1 MQGKEGIDND
11 MQTETTER
19 PTMKMLP
26 GDEVRQ
32 IMWRFAERYDIQMA
46 VAGARSVAR
55 GIVAQ
60 LVAGGQR
67 KTHDWT
73 AEKQGAFDAFDASGI
88 TASTLKQEYGGL
100 FDGPKNLASSLL
112 SYELS
117 WVDNGAATSALV
129 NGLAMGPIAEL
140 GTDEQK
146 AYYMTRCAPGNE
158 TGKTWRGSFA
168 LTEPLPY
175 VGVDTGVLCGRVSV
189 AEWKEGEEPKLRVEK
204 RGRFI
209 TNIAIADYVTVAVNS
224 GDDRIK
230 GSCMV
235 IVEATDPGKFDR
247 GAQTLKCVHQL
258 SNTGDP
264 VIDVVVPASRIV
276 GGYTIKDGQI
286 VPNLAHSEIIAQV
299 FSKTRVGVGVMG
311 AGSLMSAIEPVIR
324 YQRTRFRGAAGVDE
338 TSPRYQQGLQM
349 KEDVTER
356 LADVWATAEAASS
369 LGFDISRRFDA
380 LELIQDEAKAK
391 LGKGREMLKNMKAPM
406 AAAAALLAEGKD
418 PMEDPDVT
426 VRYVYLQALCNILCP
441 SCKLWNTGHGANV
454 MREAVTLMGGYGIT
468 EDCPGFLFYKWTD
481 MQLDATYEGPEAVQR
496 RQISETMANPVFLA
510 QLEAW
515 EKELAACPKAAEN
528 GANALAA
535 ALRLWA
541 WTRAFAAGAKDP
553 AGKKLGSSQRH
564 GVVFPLAD
572 ALAGL
577 MAATSLWQ
585 DIRFLALNGA
595 EHPVVGPELPSYLNT
610 FNDLLGTVVVD
621 VAGEAAKICAGVV
634 YGFDAATAEDKA
646 AFASLRAALDES
658 LVGTR
663 LAKDRAAKC
672 LTTVMIP
679 EALDYPM

>member
-1 MQGKEGIDND
+1 ME
-11 MQTETTER
+11 ETR

-55 GIVAQ
+55 G
-60 LVAGGQR
+60 LVAKLVADGQR
-67 KTHDWT
+67 ATHAWT
-73 AEKQGAFDAFDASGI
+73 PEKQSMFDAFDASGV
-88 TASTLKQEYGGL
+88 TAGALNADCGGL
-100 FDGPKNLASSLL
+100 FEGPKNLAMSLL
-112 SYELS
+112 SYEMS
-117 WVDNGAATSALV
+117 WVDNGAATSSFV
-129 NGLAMGPIAEL
+129 NDLAMGPIAEL
-140 GTDEQK
+140 GTPEQK
-146 AYYMTRCAPGNE
+146 KRYMTLCAPGNE
-158 TGKTWRGSFA
+158 SGKTWRGSFA

-175 VGVDTGVLCGRVSV
+175 VGVDTGVLCGRVSI
-189 AEWKEGEEPKLRVEK
+189 AKWKEGEEPMIRVEK

-209 TNIAIADYVTVAVNS
+209 TNIAICDYITVAANS

-230 GSCMV
+230 GSCMI
-235 IVEATDPGKFDR
+235 IVEATDPGTFDR

-264 VIDVVVPASRIV
+264 VIDVTVPASRIV
-276 GGYTIKDGQI
+276 GGYDIIDGQV
-286 VPNLAHSEIIAQV
+286 VPKLGHSEIIAQV

-324 YQRTRFRGAAGVDE
+324 YQRTRFRGAAGVEE

-349 KEDVTER
+349 KEDVTTR

-369 LGFDISRRFDA
+369 LGFDISRLFDA
-380 LELIQDEAKAK
+380 LELIQDDAKAR
-391 LGKGREMLKNMKAPM
+391 LGRGREMLKNMKAPM
-406 AAAAALLAEGKD
+406 ARAAELLAEGKNPND
-418 PMEDPDVT
+418 DEDVT
-426 VRYVYLQALCNILCP
+426 VRYVYLLALCNILCP
-441 SCKLWNTGHGANV
+441 SCKLWNTGHGADV
-454 MREAVTLMGGYGIT
+454 MRQAVSLMGGYGIT

-496 RQISETMANPVFLA
+496 RQISETMSNPVFLA

-515 EKELAACPKAAEN
+515 AKELTACPAAAEN

-553 AGKKLGSSQRH
+553 NGKKLGVSQRH

-577 MAATSLWQ
+577 MAAKSFHA
-585 DIRFLALNGA
+585 DIKFLAHNGA
-595 EHPVVGPELPSYLNT
+595 EHPVVGPELAGYLNT
-610 FNDLLGTVVVD
+610 FNDLLGTVVAD
-621 VAGEAAKICAGVV
+621 VAGEAGKICAGVV
-634 YGFDAATAEDKA
+634 YGFGAATDEDKA
-646 AFASLRAALDES
+646 SFAALRTALDEA
-658 LVGTR
+658 LAGTR
-663 LAKDRAAKC
+663 LARDRAAKT

>member
-1 MQGKEGIDND
+1 MEES
-11 MQTETTER
+11 TVR

-32 IMWRFAERYDIQMA
+32 LMWRFAERYDIQMA

-55 GIVAQ
+55 GTVAK
-60 LVAGGQR
+60 LVADGQR
-67 KTHDWT
+67 ASHDWT
-73 AEKQGAFDAFDASGI
+73 PEKQGAFDAFDASGI
-88 TASTLKQEYGGL
+88 TASTLKQEFGGL

-140 GTDEQK
+140 GTPEQK
-146 AYYMTRCAPGNE
+146 ERYMTLCAPGNPS
-158 TGKTWRGSFA
+158 GKTWRGSFA

-175 VGVDTGVLCGRVSV
+175 VGVDTGVLCGRVSI
-189 AEWKEGEEPKLRVEK
+189 AEWKDGEEPMIRVEK

-209 TNIAIADYVTVAVNS
+209 TNIAICDYVTIAANS

-230 GSCMV
+230 GSCMI

-276 GGYTIKDGQI
+276 GGYDIVDGKV
-286 VPNLAHSEIIAQV
+286 VPKLAHSEIIAQV

-356 LADVWATAEAASS
+356 LADVWATAEAAAS
-369 LGFDISRRFDA
+369 LGFDISRRYDE

-391 LGKGREMLKNMKAPM
+391 LGKGREMLRNMKAPM
-406 AAAAALLAEGKD
+406 EKAVAILAAGGDPLADE
-418 PMEDPDVT
+418 DVT
-426 VRYVYLQALCNILCP
+426 VRYVYLLAVCNILCP

-454 MREAVTLMGGYGIT
+454 MREAVSLMGGYGIT

-496 RQISETMANPVFLA
+496 RQISETMANTVFLA

-515 EKELAACPKAAEN
+515 AKELDACPKADEN
-528 GANALAA
+528 GSHALAA

-553 AGKKLGSSQRH
+553 NGKKLGASQRH
-564 GVVFPLAD
+564 GVVFPLSD

-577 MAATSLWQ
+577 MAAMSFWQ
-585 DIRFLALNGA
+585 DIKFLALNGA
-595 EHPVVGPELPSYLNT
+595 EHPVVGPELQGYLNT
-610 FNDLLGTVVVD
+610 FNDLLGTVIAD
-621 VAGEAAKICAGVV
+621 VAGEAAKICSGVV
-634 YGFDAATAEDKA
+634 YGFGAASADDKA
-646 AFASLRAALDES
+646 AFAALRNALDEA
-658 LVGTR
+658 LAGTR
-663 LAKDRAAKC
+663 LAKDRAAKA
-672 LTTVMIP
+672 LTTIMIP
-679 EALDYPM
+679 EALDYPL

>member
-1 MQGKEGIDND
+1 MEES
-11 MQTETTER
+11 TVR

-55 GIVAQ
+55 GTVAK
-60 LVAGGQR
+60 LVADGQR
-67 KTHDWT
+67 ASHDWT
-73 AEKQGAFDAFDASGI
+73 PEKQGAFEAFDACGI
-88 TASTLKQEYGGL
+88 TASTLKQEFGGL

-140 GTDEQK
+140 GTPEQK
-146 AYYMTRCAPGNE
+146 ERYMTLCAPGNAS
-158 TGKTWRGSFA
+158 GKTWRGSFA

-175 VGVDTGVLCGRVSV
+175 VGVDTGVLCGRVSI
-189 AEWKEGEEPKLRVEK
+189 AEWKEGEEPMIRVEK

-209 TNIAIADYVTVAVNS
+209 TNIAIADYVTVAANS
-224 GDDRIK
+224 GDERIK
-230 GSCMV
+230 GSCMI

-264 VIDVVVPASRIV
+264 VIDVTVPASRIV
-276 GGYTIKDGQI
+276 GGYDIVDGKV
-286 VPNLAHSEIIAQV
+286 VPRLAHSEIIAQV

-338 TSPRYQQGLQM
+338 SSPRYQQGLQM

-369 LGFDISRRFDA
+369 LGFDISRRYDA
-380 LELIQDEAKAK
+380 LELIQDEAKAL

-406 AAAAALLAEGKD
+406 ERAAALLAEGRD
-418 PMEDPDVT
+418 PMEDGDVT
-426 VRYVYLQALCNILCP
+426 VRYVYLQAVCNILCP
-441 SCKLWNTGHGANV
+441 SCKLWNTGHGADV
-454 MREAVTLMGGYGIT
+454 MRQAVSLMGGYGIT

-510 QLEAW
+510 QVEAW
-515 EKELAACPKAAEN
+515 AKECEACPCAATN

-535 ALRLWA
+535 ALRLWS
-541 WTRAFAAGAKDP
+541 WTQNFAKTANDSAGR
-553 AGKKLGSSQRH
+553 KLGSSQRH
-564 GVVFPLAD
+564 GVVFPLSD

-577 MAATSLWQ
+577 MAAKSFHA
-585 DIRFLALNGA
+585 DIKFLALNGKD
-595 EHPVVGPELPSYLNT
+595 HPVVGAELEGYLNT
-610 FNDLLGTVVVD
+610 FNDLLGTVVAD
-621 VAGEAAKICAGVV
+621 VAGEAAKICSGIV
-634 YGFDAATAEDKA
+634 YGFEAAAEGDKA
-646 AFASLRAALDES
+646 AFAALRGALDEA
-658 LVGTR
+658 LAGTR

-672 LTTVMIP
+672 LTTIMIP

>member
-1 MQGKEGIDND
+1 MEES
-11 MQTETTER
+11 TVR

-32 IMWRFAERYDIQMA
+32 LMWRFAERYDIQMA

-55 GIVAQ
+55 GTVAK
-60 LVAGGQR
+60 LVADGQR
-67 KTHDWT
+67 ASHDWT
-73 AEKQGAFDAFDASGI
+73 PEKQGAFDAFDASGI
-88 TASTLKQEYGGL
+88 TASTLKQEFGGL

-140 GTDEQK
+140 GTPEQK
-146 AYYMTRCAPGNE
+146 ERYMTLCAPGNPS
-158 TGKTWRGSFA
+158 GKTWRGSFA

-175 VGVDTGVLCGRVSV
+175 VGVDTGVLCGRVSI
-189 AEWKEGEEPKLRVEK
+189 AEWKDGEEPMIRVEK

-209 TNIAIADYVTVAVNS
+209 TNIAICDYVTIAANS

-230 GSCMV
+230 GSCMI

-276 GGYTIKDGQI
+276 GGYGIVDGKV
-286 VPNLAHSEIIAQV
+286 VPKLAHSEIIAQV

-369 LGFDISRRFDA
+369 LGFDISRRYDE

-391 LGKGREMLKNMKAPM
+391 LGKGREMLRNMKAPM
-406 AAAAALLAEGKD
+406 EKAAAILASGGD
-418 PMEDPDVT
+418 PLADEDVT
-426 VRYVYLQALCNILCP
+426 VRYVYLLAVCNILCP

-454 MREAVTLMGGYGIT
+454 MREAVSLMGGYGIT

-496 RQISETMANPVFLA
+496 RQISETMANSVFLA

-515 EKELAACPKAAEN
+515 AKELDACPKADEN
-528 GANALAA
+528 GAHALAA

-553 AGKKLGSSQRH
+553 SGKKLGASQRH
-564 GVVFPLAD
+564 GVVFPLSD

-577 MAATSLWQ
+577 MAATSFWQ
-585 DIRFLALNGA
+585 DIKFLALNGGV
-595 EHPVVGPELPSYLNT
+595 HPVVGPELQGYLNT
-610 FNDLLGTVVVD
+610 FNDLLGTVVSD
-621 VAGEAAKICAGVV
+621 VAGEAAKICSGMV
-634 YGFDAATAEDKA
+634 YGFGAAATEDKA
-646 AFASLRAALDES
+646 AFAALRNALDEA
-658 LVGTR
+658 LAGTR
-663 LAKDRAAKC
+663 LAKDRAAKA
-672 LTTVMIP
+672 LTTIMIP

>member
-1 MQGKEGIDND
+1 MDI
-11 MQTETTER
+11 ER

-32 IMWRFAERYDIQMA
+32 IMWRIAERYDIQMA
-46 VAGARSVAR
+46 IAGARSVAR
-55 GIVAQ
+55 GLIAK
-60 LVAGGQR
+60 LVADGQR
-67 KTHDWT
+67 KTHEWT
-73 AEKQGAFDAFDASGI
+73 PEKQSMFDAFDASGV
-88 TASTLKQEYGGL
+88 TAATLNADCGGL
-100 FDGPKNLASSLL
+100 FEGPRNLAESMLT
-112 SYELS
+112 YEAA
-117 WVDNGAATSALV
+117 WVDNGAATSSFV
-129 NGLAMGPIAEL
+129 NALAMGPIAEL
-140 GTDEQK
+140 GTPEQK
-146 AYYMTRCAPGNE
+146 KRYMTLCAPGNE
-158 TGKTWRGSFA
+158 SGKTWRGSFA

-175 VGVDTGVLCGRVSV
+175 VGVDTGVLCGRVSI
-189 AEWKEGEEPKLRVEK
+189 AEWKDGEEPMIRVEK

-209 TNIAIADYVTVAVNS
+209 TNIAIADYVTIAVNS

-235 IVEATDPGKFDR
+235 VVEATDPGKFDR

-264 VIDVVVPASRIV
+264 VIDVVVPASRII
-276 GGYTIKDGQI
+276 GGYDIVDGKV
-286 VPNLAHSEIIAQV
+286 VPKLGHSEIIAQV

-324 YQRTRFRGAAGVDE
+324 YQRTRFRGAAGVE
-338 TSPRYQQGLQM
+338 ESSPRYQQGLQM

-406 AAAAALLAEGKD
+406 EKAVQLLGEGKNPLD
-418 PMEDPDVT
+418 DEDVT
-426 VRYVYLQALCNILCP
+426 VRYVYLQAICNILCP
-441 SCKLWNTGHGANV
+441 SCKLWNTGHGADV
-454 MREAVTLMGGYGIT
+454 MRQAVTLMGGYGIT

-496 RQISETMANPVFLA
+496 RQISETMSNPVFLA

-515 EKELAACPKAAEN
+515 AKELEACPCAAEN

-535 ALRLWA
+535 GLRLWS
-541 WTRAFAAGAKDP
+541 WTQAFAKTAKDP
-553 AGKKLGSSQRH
+553 NGKKLGASQRH

-577 MAATSLWQ
+577 MAAKSFHA
-585 DIRFLALNGA
+585 DIKFLAQNGA
-595 EHPVVGPELPSYLNT
+595 DHPVVGPELEGYLNT
-610 FNDLLGTVVVD
+610 FNDLLGTVVAD
-621 VAGEAAKICAGVV
+621 VVGEAVKICTGVV
-634 YGFDAATAEDKA
+634 YGFSAATAEDKA
-646 AFASLRAALDES
+646 AYCALRGALDES
-658 LVGTR
+658 LAGTR

>member
-1 MQGKEGIDND
+1 
-11 MQTETTER
+11 
-19 PTMKMLP
+19 MKMLP

-32 IMWRFAERYDIQMA
+32 LMWRFAERYDIQMA

-55 GIVAQ
+55 GTVAK
-60 LVAGGQR
+60 LVADGQR
-67 KTHDWT
+67 ASHDWT
-73 AEKQGAFDAFDASGI
+73 PEKQGAFDAFDASGI
-88 TASTLKQEYGGL
+88 TASTLKQEFGGL

-140 GTDEQK
+140 GTPEQK
-146 AYYMTRCAPGNE
+146 ERYMTLCAPGNPS
-158 TGKTWRGSFA
+158 GKTWRGSFA

-175 VGVDTGVLCGRVSV
+175 VGVDTGVLCGRVSI
-189 AEWKEGEEPKLRVEK
+189 AEWKDGEEPMIRVEK

-209 TNIAIADYVTVAVNS
+209 TNIAICDYVTIAANS

-230 GSCMV
+230 GSCMI

-276 GGYTIKDGQI
+276 GGYDIVDGKV
-286 VPNLAHSEIIAQV
+286 VPKLAHSEIIAQV

-356 LADVWATAEAASS
+356 LADVWATAEAAAS
-369 LGFDISRRFDA
+369 LGFDISRRYDE

-391 LGKGREMLKNMKAPM
+391 LGKGREMLRNMKAPM
-406 AAAAALLAEGKD
+406 EKAVAILAAGGDPLADE
-418 PMEDPDVT
+418 DVT
-426 VRYVYLQALCNILCP
+426 VRYVYLLAVCNILCP

-454 MREAVTLMGGYGIT
+454 MREAVSLMGGYGIT

-496 RQISETMANPVFLA
+496 RQISETMANTVFLA
-510 QLEAW
+510 QLESWA
-515 EKELAACPKAAEN
+515 KELDACPKADEN
-528 GANALAA
+528 GSHALAA

-553 AGKKLGSSQRH
+553 NGKKLGASQRH
-564 GVVFPLAD
+564 GVVFPLSD

-577 MAATSLWQ
+577 MAAMSFWQ
-585 DIRFLALNGA
+585 DIKFLALNGA
-595 EHPVVGPELPSYLNT
+595 EHPVVGPELQGYLNT
-610 FNDLLGTVVVD
+610 FNDLLGTVIAD
-621 VAGEAAKICAGVV
+621 VAGEAAKICSGVV
-634 YGFDAATAEDKA
+634 YGFGAASADDKA
-646 AFASLRAALDES
+646 AFAALRNALDEA
-658 LVGTR
+658 LAGTR
-663 LAKDRAAKC
+663 LAKDRAAKA
-672 LTTVMIP
+672 LTTIMIP
-679 EALDYPM
+679 EALDYPL

>member
-1 MQGKEGIDND
+1 MDI
-11 MQTETTER
+11 ER

-32 IMWRFAERYDIQMA
+32 IMWRIAERYDIQMA
-46 VAGARSVAR
+46 IAGARSVAR
-55 GIVAQ
+55 GLIAK
-60 LVAGGQR
+60 LVADGQR
-67 KTHDWT
+67 KTHEWT
-73 AEKQGAFDAFDASGI
+73 PEKQSMFDAFDASGV
-88 TASTLKQEYGGL
+88 TAATLNADCGGL
-100 FDGPKNLASSLL
+100 FEGPRNLAESMLT
-112 SYELS
+112 YETA
-117 WVDNGAATSALV
+117 WVDNGAATSSFV
-129 NGLAMGPIAEL
+129 NALAMGPIAEL
-140 GTDEQK
+140 GTPEQK
-146 AYYMTRCAPGNE
+146 KRYMTLCAPGNE
-158 TGKTWRGSFA
+158 SGKTWRGSFA

-175 VGVDTGVLCGRVSV
+175 VGVDTGVLCGRVSI
-189 AEWKEGEEPKLRVEK
+189 AEWKDGEEPMIRVEK

-209 TNIAIADYVTVAVNS
+209 TNIAIADYVTIAVNS

-235 IVEATDPGKFDR
+235 VVEATDPGKFDR

-264 VIDVVVPASRIV
+264 VIDVVVPASRII
-276 GGYTIKDGQI
+276 GGYDIVDGKV
-286 VPNLAHSEIIAQV
+286 VPKLGHSEIIAQV

-324 YQRTRFRGAAGVDE
+324 YQRTRFRGAAGVE
-338 TSPRYQQGLQM
+338 ESSPRYQQGLQM

-369 LGFDISRRFDA
+369 LGFDISRCFDA

-406 AAAAALLAEGKD
+406 EKAVQLLGEGKNPLD
-418 PMEDPDVT
+418 DEDVT
-426 VRYVYLQALCNILCP
+426 VRYVYLQAICNILCP
-441 SCKLWNTGHGANV
+441 SCKLWNTGHGADV
-454 MREAVTLMGGYGIT
+454 MRQAVTLMGGYGIT

-496 RQISETMANPVFLA
+496 RQISETMSNPVFLA
-510 QLEAW
+510 QVEAWAKELEA
-515 EKELAACPKAAEN
+515 CPCAAEN

-535 ALRLWA
+535 GLRLWS
-541 WTRAFAAGAKDP
+541 WTQAFAKTAKDLN
-553 AGKKLGSSQRH
+553 GKKLGASQRH

-577 MAATSLWQ
+577 MAAKSFHA
-585 DIRFLALNGA
+585 DIKFLAQNGA
-595 EHPVVGPELPSYLNT
+595 DHPVVGPELEGYLNT
-610 FNDLLGTVVVD
+610 FNDLLGTVVAD
-621 VAGEAAKICAGVV
+621 VVGEAVKICTGVV
-634 YGFDAATAEDKA
+634 YGFSAATAEDKA
-646 AFASLRAALDES
+646 AYCALRGALDES
-658 LVGTR
+658 LAGTR

>member
-1 MQGKEGIDND
+1 MEEN
-11 MQTETTER
+11 R

-55 GIVAQ
+55 GLVAQ

-67 KTHDWT
+67 KTHEWT
-73 AEKQGAFDAFDASGI
+73 SEKQSMFDAFDASGV
-88 TASTLKQEYGGL
+88 TAGGLNLDCGGL
-100 FDGPKNLASSLL
+100 FDGPKNLPMSLL
-112 SYELS
+112 SYEMS
-117 WVDNGAATSALV
+117 WVDNGAATSSFV
-129 NGLAMGPIAEL
+129 NDLAMGPIAEL
-140 GTDEQK
+140 GTPEQK
-146 AYYMTRCAPGNE
+146 KRYMTLCAPGNE
-158 TGKTWRGSFA
+158 SGKTWRGSFA

-175 VGVDTGVLCGRVSV
+175 VGVDTGVLCGRVTV
-189 AEWKEGEEPKLRVEK
+189 ADWKEGEEPVLRVEK

-264 VIDVVVPASRIV
+264 VIDVTIPASRIV
-276 GGYTIKDGQI
+276 GGYTIKDGVI

-324 YQRTRFRGAAGVDE
+324 YQRTRFRGAAGVEE

-369 LGFDISRRFDA
+369 LGFDISRRFDE

-391 LGKGREMLKNMKAPM
+391 LGRGREMLKNMKAPM
-406 AAAAALLAEGKD
+406 EKAAALLAEGKNPLD
-418 PMEDPDVT
+418 DEDVT
-426 VRYVYLQALCNILCP
+426 VKYVYLQALCNILCP
-441 SCKLWNTGHGANV
+441 SCKLWNTGHGADM
-454 MREAVTLMGGYGIT
+454 MRQAVSLMGGYGIT

-496 RQISETMANPVFLA
+496 RQISETMSNPVFQA
-510 QLEAW
+510 QVAKW
-515 EKELAACPKAAEN
+515 AKDAG
-528 GANALAA
+528 GALGA
-535 ALRLWA
+535 ALELWL
-541 WTRAFAAGAKDP
+541 WTANFAKTAKDP
-553 AGKKLGSSQRH
+553 LGKKLGQSQRH

-577 MAATSLWQ
+577 MAANSFRL
-585 DIRFLALNGA
+585 DIEFLAANGKD
-595 EHPVVGPELPSYLNT
+595 HPVVGPELDGYVNT
-610 FNDLLGTVVVD
+610 FTDLFGTVSAD
-621 VAGEAAKICAGVV
+621 VAGEAAKICSGVV
-634 YGFDAATAEDKA
+634 YGFDAATAEDKS
-646 AFASLRAALDES
+646 AFAALRAKLDES
-658 LVGTR
+658 LAGTR

>member
-1 MQGKEGIDND
+1 MEES
-11 MQTETTER
+11 TVR

-32 IMWRFAERYDIQMA
+32 LMWRFAERYDIQMA

-55 GIVAQ
+55 GTVAK
-60 LVAGGQR
+60 LVADGQR
-67 KTHDWT
+67 ASHDWT
-73 AEKQGAFDAFDASGI
+73 PEKQGAFDAFDASGI
-88 TASTLKQEYGGL
+88 TASTLKQEFGGL
-100 FDGPKNLASSLL
+100 FDGPRNLASSLL

-140 GTDEQK
+140 GTPEQK
-146 AYYMTRCAPGNE
+146 ERYMTLCAPGNPS
-158 TGKTWRGSFA
+158 GKTWRGSFA
-168 LTEPLPY
+168 RTEPLPY
-175 VGVDTGVLCGRVSV
+175 VGVDTGVLCGRVSI
-189 AEWKEGEEPKLRVEK
+189 AEWKDGEEPMIRVEK

-209 TNIAIADYVTVAVNS
+209 TNIAICDYVTIAANS

-230 GSCMV
+230 GSCMI

-258 SNTGDP
+258 SHTGDP

-276 GGYTIKDGQI
+276 GGYDIVDGKV
-286 VPNLAHSEIIAQV
+286 VPKLAHSEIIAQV

-356 LADVWATAEAASS
+356 LADVWATAEAAAS
-369 LGFDISRRFDA
+369 LGFDISRRYDE

-391 LGKGREMLKNMKAPM
+391 LGKGREMLRNMKAPM
-406 AAAAALLAEGKD
+406 EKAVAILAAGGDPLADE
-418 PMEDPDVT
+418 DVT
-426 VRYVYLQALCNILCP
+426 VRYVYLLAVCNILCP

-454 MREAVTLMGGYGIT
+454 MREAVSLMGGYGIT

-496 RQISETMANPVFLA
+496 RQISETMANTVFLA

-515 EKELAACPKAAEN
+515 AKELDACPKADEN
-528 GANALAA
+528 GSHALAA

-553 AGKKLGSSQRH
+553 NGKKLGASQRH
-564 GVVFPLAD
+564 GVVFPLSD

-577 MAATSLWQ
+577 MAAMSFWQ
-585 DIRFLALNGA
+585 DIKFLALNGA
-595 EHPVVGPELPSYLNT
+595 EHPVVGPELQGYLNT
-610 FNDLLGTVVVD
+610 FNDLLGTVIAD
-621 VAGEAAKICAGVV
+621 VAGEAAKICSGVV
-634 YGFDAATAEDKA
+634 YGFGAASADDKA
-646 AFASLRAALDES
+646 AFAALRNALDEA
-658 LVGTR
+658 LAGTR
-663 LAKDRAAKC
+663 LAKDRAAKA
-672 LTTVMIP
+672 LTTIMIP
-679 EALDYPM
+679 EALDYPL

>member
-1 MQGKEGIDND
+1 MELN
-11 MQTETTER
+11 ER

-32 IMWRFAERYDIQMA
+32 IMWRFAERFDIQMA

-55 GIVAQ
+55 GIVAK
-60 LVAGGQR
+60 LVADGQR
-67 KTHDWT
+67 KTHEWT
-73 AEKQGAFDAFDASGI
+73 AEKQSMFDAYDASGV
-88 TASTLKQEYGGL
+88 TAATLNADCGGL
-100 FDGPKNLASSLL
+100 FEGPRNLAESLL
-112 SYELS
+112 TYETA
-117 WVDNGAATSALV
+117 WVDNGAATSSFV
-129 NGLAMGPIAEL
+129 NALAMGPIAEL
-140 GTDEQK
+140 GTPEQK
-146 AYYMTRCAPGNE
+146 KKYMTLCAPGNPS
-158 TGKTWRGSFA
+158 GKTWRGSFA

-175 VGVDTGVLCGRVSV
+175 VGVDTGVLCGRVSI
-189 AEWKEGEEPKLRVEK
+189 AEWKEGEEPMIRVEK

-209 TNIAIADYVTVAVNS
+209 TNIAIADYVTIAVNS

-235 IVEATDPGKFDR
+235 VVEATDPGKFDR
-247 GAQTLKCVHQL
+247 GVQTLKCVHQL

-264 VIDVVVPASRIV
+264 VIDVVVPASRII
-276 GGYTIKDGQI
+276 GGYDIVDGKV
-286 VPNLAHSEIIAQV
+286 VPRLGHSEIIAQV

-324 YQRTRFRGAAGVDE
+324 YQRTRFRGAVGVE
-338 TSPRYQQGLQM
+338 ESSPRYQQGLQM

-356 LADVWATAEAASS
+356 LAEVWATAEAASS
-369 LGFDISRRFDA
+369 LGFDISRRFDE

-406 AAAAALLAEGKD
+406 EKAVALLAEGKD
-418 PMEDPDVT
+418 PLADEDVV

-441 SCKLWNTGHGANV
+441 SCKLWNTGHGADV
-454 MREAVTLMGGYGIT
+454 MRQAVTLMGGYGIT

-496 RQISETMANPVFLA
+496 RQISETMGNAVFLA
-510 QLEAW
+510 QVEAW
-515 EKELAACPKAAEN
+515 AKANEACPCAAEN

-541 WTRAFAAGAKDP
+541 WTRTFAATAKDP
-553 AGKKLGSSQRH
+553 NGKKLGASQRH

-577 MAATSLWQ
+577 MAANSFRE
-585 DIRFLALNGA
+585 DIKFLAIHGGEN
-595 EHPVVGPELPSYLNT
+595 PVVGPELEGYLNT
-610 FNDLLGTVVVD
+610 FNDLLGTIVAE
-621 VAGEAAKICAGVV
+621 VAGEASKICTGIV
-634 YGFDAATAEDKA
+634 YGFGAATAEDKS
-646 AFASLRAALDES
+646 AFAALRGALDEA
-658 LVGTR
+658 LAGTR

>member
-1 MQGKEGIDND
+1 MES
-11 MQTETTER
+11 TER

-55 GIVAQ
+55 GDVAK

-67 KTHDWT
+67 ATHDWT
-73 AEKQGAFDAFDASGI
+73 PEKQGAFDAFDASGI
-88 TASTLKQEYGGL
+88 TASTLKQEFGGL
-100 FDGPKNLASSLL
+100 FDGPKNLASSLI

-140 GTDEQK
+140 GTPEQK
-146 AYYMTRCAPGNE
+146 ARYMTLCAPGNE
-158 TGKTWRGSFA
+158 SGKTWRGSFA

-175 VGVDTGVLCGRVSV
+175 VGVDTGVLCGRVSI
-189 AEWKEGEEPKLRVEK
+189 AEWQDGEEPMIRVEK

-209 TNIAIADYVTVAVNS
+209 TNIAIADYVTVAANS
-224 GDDRIK
+224 GDERIK
-230 GSCMV
+230 GSCMI

-276 GGYTIKDGQI
+276 GGYDIVDGKV
-286 VPNLAHSEIIAQV
+286 VPRLGHSEIIAQV

-311 AGSLMSAIEPVIR
+311 AGSLMSAVEPVIR

-338 TSPRYQQGLQM
+338 ASPRYQQGLQM

-369 LGFDISRRFDA
+369 LGFDISRRYDE

-406 AAAAALLAEGKD
+406 ERAAALLAEGKN
-418 PMEDPDVT
+418 PMDDPDVT
-426 VRYVYLQALCNILCP
+426 VRYVYLQAVCNILCP
-441 SCKLWNTGHGANV
+441 SCKLWNTGHGADV
-454 MREAVTLMGGYGIT
+454 MRQAVSLMGGYGIT

-510 QLEAW
+510 QVEAW
-515 EKELAACPKAAEN
+515 AKAGEACPCAAEN
-528 GANALAA
+528 GAKAISA

-541 WTRAFAAGAKDP
+541 WTQNFAKTAKD
-553 AGKKLGSSQRH
+553 ANGKRLGASQRH

-577 MAATSLWQ
+577 MAANSFRE
-585 DIRFLALNGA
+585 DIKFLALNGA
-595 EHPVVGPELPSYLNT
+595 DHPVVGPELQSYLNT
-610 FNDLLGTVVVD
+610 FNDLLGTVAAD
-621 VAGEAAKICAGVV
+621 VAGEAGKICAGVV
-634 YGFDAATAEDKA
+634 YGFGAATADDKA
-646 AFASLRAALDES
+646 AFAALRNELDEA
-658 LVGTR
+658 LAGTR

-672 LTTVMIP
+672 LTTIMIP

>member
-1 MQGKEGIDND
+1 MDI
-11 MQTETTER
+11 ER

-32 IMWRFAERYDIQMA
+32 IMWRIAERYDIQMA
-46 VAGARSVAR
+46 IAGARSVAR
-55 GIVAQ
+55 GLIAK
-60 LVAGGQR
+60 LVADGQR
-67 KTHDWT
+67 KTHEWT
-73 AEKQGAFDAFDASGI
+73 PEKQSMFDAFDAIGV
-88 TASTLKQEYGGL
+88 TAATLNADCGGL
-100 FDGPKNLASSLL
+100 FEGPRNLAESMLT
-112 SYELS
+112 YETA
-117 WVDNGAATSALV
+117 WVDNGAATSSFV
-129 NGLAMGPIAEL
+129 NALAMGPIAEL
-140 GTDEQK
+140 GTPEQK
-146 AYYMTRCAPGNE
+146 KRYMTLCAPGNE
-158 TGKTWRGSFA
+158 SGKTWRGSFA

-175 VGVDTGVLCGRVSV
+175 VGVDTGVLCGRVSI
-189 AEWKEGEEPKLRVEK
+189 AEWKDGEEPMIRVEK

-209 TNIAIADYVTVAVNS
+209 TNIAIADYVTIAVNS

-235 IVEATDPGKFDR
+235 VVEATDPGKFDR

-264 VIDVVVPASRIV
+264 VIDVVVPASRII
-276 GGYTIKDGQI
+276 GGYDIVDGKV
-286 VPNLAHSEIIAQV
+286 VPKLGHSEIIAQV

-324 YQRTRFRGAAGVDE
+324 YQRTRFRGAAGVE
-338 TSPRYQQGLQM
+338 ESSPRYQQGLQM

-369 LGFDISRRFDA
+369 LGFDISRCFDA

-406 AAAAALLAEGKD
+406 EKAVQLLGEGKNPLD
-418 PMEDPDVT
+418 DEDVT
-426 VRYVYLQALCNILCP
+426 VRYVYLQAICNILCP
-441 SCKLWNTGHGANV
+441 SCKLWNTGHGADV
-454 MREAVTLMGGYGIT
+454 MRQAVTLMGGYGIT

-496 RQISETMANPVFLA
+496 RQISETMSNPVFLA
-510 QLEAW
+510 QVEAWAKELEA
-515 EKELAACPKAAEN
+515 CPCAAEN

-535 ALRLWA
+535 GLRLWS
-541 WTRAFAAGAKDP
+541 WTQAFAKTAKDP
-553 AGKKLGSSQRH
+553 NGKKLGASQRH

-577 MAATSLWQ
+577 MAAKSFHA
-585 DIRFLALNGA
+585 DIKFLAQNGA
-595 EHPVVGPELPSYLNT
+595 DHPVVGPELEGYLNT
-610 FNDLLGTVVVD
+610 FNDLLGTVVAD
-621 VAGEAAKICAGVV
+621 VVGEAVKICTGVV
-634 YGFDAATAEDKA
+634 YGFSAATAEDKA
-646 AFASLRAALDES
+646 AYCALRGALDES
-658 LVGTR
+658 LAGTR

>member
-1 MQGKEGIDND
+1 MES
-11 MQTETTER
+11 TER

-55 GIVAQ
+55 GDVAK

-67 KTHDWT
+67 ATHDWT
-73 AEKQGAFDAFDASGI
+73 PEKQGAFDAFDASGI
-88 TASTLKQEYGGL
+88 TASTLKQEFGGL
-100 FDGPKNLASSLL
+100 FDGPKNLASSLI

-140 GTDEQK
+140 GTPEQK
-146 AYYMTRCAPGNE
+146 ARYMTLCAPGNE
-158 TGKTWRGSFA
+158 SGKTWRGSFA

-175 VGVDTGVLCGRVSV
+175 VGVDTGVLCGRVSI
-189 AEWKEGEEPKLRVEK
+189 AEWKDGEEPMIRVEK

-209 TNIAIADYVTVAVNS
+209 TNIAIADYVTVAANS
-224 GDDRIK
+224 GDERIK
-230 GSCMV
+230 GSCMI

-276 GGYTIKDGQI
+276 GGYDIVDGKV
-286 VPNLAHSEIIAQV
+286 VPRLGHSEIIAQV

-311 AGSLMSAIEPVIR
+311 AGSLMSAVEPVIR

-338 TSPRYQQGLQM
+338 ASPRYQQGLQM

-369 LGFDISRRFDA
+369 LGFDISRRYDE

-406 AAAAALLAEGKD
+406 ERAAALLAEGKN
-418 PMEDPDVT
+418 PMDDPDVT
-426 VRYVYLQALCNILCP
+426 VRYVHLQAVCNILCP
-441 SCKLWNTGHGANV
+441 SCKLWNTGHGADV
-454 MREAVTLMGGYGIT
+454 MRQAVSLMGGYGIT

-510 QLEAW
+510 QVEAW
-515 EKELAACPKAAEN
+515 AKAGEACPCAAEN
-528 GANALAA
+528 GAKAISA

-541 WTRAFAAGAKDP
+541 WTQNFAKTAKD
-553 AGKKLGSSQRH
+553 ANGKRLGASQRH

-577 MAATSLWQ
+577 MAANSFRE
-585 DIRFLALNGA
+585 DIKFLALNGA
-595 EHPVVGPELPSYLNT
+595 EHPVVGPELQGYLNT
-610 FNDLLGTVVVD
+610 FNDLLGTVAAD
-621 VAGEAAKICAGVV
+621 VAGEAGKICAGVV
-634 YGFDAATAEDKA
+634 YGFGAATADDKA
-646 AFASLRAALDES
+646 AFAALRNELDEA
-658 LVGTR
+658 LAGTR

-672 LTTVMIP
+672 LTTIMIP

>member
-1 MQGKEGIDND
+1 MES
-11 MQTETTER
+11 TER

-55 GIVAQ
+55 GDVAK

-67 KTHDWT
+67 ATHDWT
-73 AEKQGAFDAFDASGI
+73 PEKQGAFDAFDASGI
-88 TASTLKQEYGGL
+88 TASTLKQEFGGL
-100 FDGPKNLASSLL
+100 FDGPKNLASSLI

-140 GTDEQK
+140 GTPEQK
-146 AYYMTRCAPGNE
+146 ARYMTLCAPGNE
-158 TGKTWRGSFA
+158 SGKTWRGSFA

-175 VGVDTGVLCGRVSV
+175 VGVDTGVLCGRVSI
-189 AEWKEGEEPKLRVEK
+189 AEWKDGEEPMIRVEK

-209 TNIAIADYVTVAVNS
+209 TNIAIADYVTVAANS
-224 GDDRIK
+224 GDERIK
-230 GSCMV
+230 GSCMI

-276 GGYTIKDGQI
+276 GGYDIVDGKV
-286 VPNLAHSEIIAQV
+286 VPRLGHSEIIAQV

-311 AGSLMSAIEPVIR
+311 AGSLMSAVEPVIR

-338 TSPRYQQGLQM
+338 ASPRYQQGLQM

-369 LGFDISRRFDA
+369 LGFDISRRYDE

-406 AAAAALLAEGKD
+406 ERAAALLAEGKN
-418 PMEDPDVT
+418 PMADEDVT
-426 VRYVYLQALCNILCP
+426 VRYVYLLAVCNILCP

-510 QLEAW
+510 QVEAW
-515 EKELAACPKAAEN
+515 AKAGEACPCAAEN
-528 GANALAA
+528 GAKAISA

-541 WTRAFAAGAKDP
+541 WTQNFAKTAKD
-553 AGKKLGSSQRH
+553 ANGKRLGASQRH

-577 MAATSLWQ
+577 MAANSFRE
-585 DIRFLALNGA
+585 DIKFLALNGA
-595 EHPVVGPELPSYLNT
+595 EHPVVGPELQGYLNT
-610 FNDLLGTVVVD
+610 FNDLLGTVAAD
-621 VAGEAAKICAGVV
+621 VAGEAGKICAGVV
-634 YGFDAATAEDKA
+634 YGFGAATADDKA
-646 AFASLRAALDES
+646 AFAALRNELDEA
-658 LVGTR
+658 LAGTR

-672 LTTVMIP
+672 LTTIMIP

>member
-1 MQGKEGIDND
+1 MEES
-11 MQTETTER
+11 TVR
-19 PTMKMLP
+19 PSMKMLP

-32 IMWRFAERYDIQMA
+32 LMWRFAERYDIQMA

-55 GIVAQ
+55 GTVAK
-60 LVAGGQR
+60 LVADGQR
-67 KTHDWT
+67 ASHDWT
-73 AEKQGAFDAFDASGI
+73 PEKQGAFDAFDASGI
-88 TASTLKQEYGGL
+88 TASTLKQEFGGL

-140 GTDEQK
+140 GTPEQK
-146 AYYMTRCAPGNE
+146 ERYMTLCAPGNPS
-158 TGKTWRGSFA
+158 GKTWRGSFA

-175 VGVDTGVLCGRVSV
+175 VGVDTGVLCGRVSI
-189 AEWKEGEEPKLRVEK
+189 AEWKDGEEPMIRVEK

-209 TNIAIADYVTVAVNS
+209 TNIAICDYVTIAANS

-230 GSCMV
+230 GSCMI

-276 GGYTIKDGQI
+276 GGYDIVDGKV
-286 VPNLAHSEIIAQV
+286 VPKLAHSEIIAQV

-356 LADVWATAEAASS
+356 LADVWATAEAAAS
-369 LGFDISRRFDA
+369 LGFDISRRYDE

-391 LGKGREMLKNMKAPM
+391 LGKGREMLRNMKAPM
-406 AAAAALLAEGKD
+406 EKAVAILAAGGNPLADE
-418 PMEDPDVT
+418 DVT
-426 VRYVYLQALCNILCP
+426 VRYVYLLAVCNILCP

-454 MREAVTLMGGYGIT
+454 MREAVSLMGGYGIT

-496 RQISETMANPVFLA
+496 RQISETMANAVFLA

-515 EKELAACPKAAEN
+515 AKELDACPKADEN
-528 GANALAA
+528 GSHALAA

-553 AGKKLGSSQRH
+553 NGKKLGASQRH
-564 GVVFPLAD
+564 GVVFPLSD

-577 MAATSLWQ
+577 MAAMSFWQ
-585 DIRFLALNGA
+585 DIKFLALNGGD
-595 EHPVVGPELPSYLNT
+595 HPVVGPELAGYLNT
-610 FNDLLGTVVVD
+610 FNDLLGTVIAD
-621 VAGEAAKICAGVV
+621 VAGEAAKICSGVV
-634 YGFDAATAEDKA
+634 YGFSAATAEDKA
-646 AFASLRAALDES
+646 AFAALRNALDEA
-658 LVGTR
+658 LAGTR
-663 LAKDRAAKC
+663 LAKDRAAKA
-672 LTTVMIP
+672 LTTIMIP

>member
-1 MQGKEGIDND
+1 MEES
-11 MQTETTER
+11 TVR

-32 IMWRFAERYDIQMA
+32 LMWRFAERYDIQMA

-55 GIVAQ
+55 GTVAK
-60 LVAGGQR
+60 LVADGQR
-67 KTHDWT
+67 ASHDWT
-73 AEKQGAFDAFDASGI
+73 PEKQGAFDAFDASGI
-88 TASTLKQEYGGL
+88 TASTLKQEFGGL

-140 GTDEQK
+140 GTPEQK
-146 AYYMTRCAPGNE
+146 ERYMTLCAPGNPS
-158 TGKTWRGSFA
+158 GKTWRGSFA

-175 VGVDTGVLCGRVSV
+175 VGVDTGVLCGRVSI
-189 AEWKEGEEPKLRVEK
+189 AEWKDGEEPMIRVEK

-209 TNIAIADYVTVAVNS
+209 TNIAICDYVTIAANS

-230 GSCMV
+230 GSCMI

-276 GGYTIKDGQI
+276 GGYDIVDGKV
-286 VPNLAHSEIIAQV
+286 VPKLGHSEIIAQV

-324 YQRTRFRGAAGVDE
+324 YQRTRFRGAAGVEE

-356 LADVWATAEAASS
+356 LADVWATAEAAAS
-369 LGFDISRRFDA
+369 LGFDISRRFDEI
-380 LELIQDEAKAK
+380 ELIQDEAKAK

-406 AAAAALLAEGKD
+406 EKAAAILAAGGDPLADE
-418 PMEDPDVT
+418 DVT

-441 SCKLWNTGHGANV
+441 SCKLWNTGHGADV
-454 MREAVTLMGGYGIT
+454 MRQAVSLMGGYGIT

-496 RQISETMANPVFLA
+496 RQISETMGNSVFLA

-515 EKELAACPKAAEN
+515 AKELEACPCAAEN

-553 AGKKLGSSQRH
+553 NGKKLGASQRH
-564 GVVFPLAD
+564 GVVFPLSD

-577 MAATSLWQ
+577 MAAKSFHA
-585 DIRFLALNGA
+585 DIKFLAQNGA
-595 EHPVVGPELPSYLNT
+595 EHPVVGPELQGYLNT
-610 FNDLLGTVVVD
+610 FNDLLGTVVAD
-621 VAGEAAKICAGVV
+621 VAGEAAKICSGVV
-634 YGFDAATAEDKA
+634 YGFGAATAEDKTA
-646 AFASLRAALDES
+646 YATLRNALDEA
-658 LVGTR
+658 LAGTR
-663 LAKDRAAKC
+663 LAKDRAAKA
-672 LTTVMIP
+672 LTTIMIP

>member
-1 MQGKEGIDND
+1 MESN
-11 MQTETTER
+11 ER

-55 GIVAQ
+55 G
-60 LVAGGQR
+60 LVAKLVADGQR
-67 KTHDWT
+67 KSHDWT
-73 AEKQGAFDAFDASGI
+73 AEKQSMFDAFDASGV
-88 TASTLKQEYGGL
+88 TQAALNMDCGGL
-100 FDGPKNLASSLL
+100 FEGPKNLALSLL
-112 SYELS
+112 SYEMS
-117 WVDNGAATSALV
+117 WVDNGAATSSFV
-129 NGLAMGPIAEL
+129 NDLAMGPIAEL
-140 GTDEQK
+140 GTPEQK
-146 AYYMTRCAPGNE
+146 KRYMTLCAPGNE
-158 TGKTWRGSFA
+158 SGKTWRGSFA

-175 VGVDTGVLCGRVSV
+175 VGVDTGVLCGRVSS
-189 AEWKEGEEPKLRVEK
+189 AEWKDGEEPMIRVEK

-209 TNIAIADYVTVAVNS
+209 TNIAIADYVTVAANS

-230 GSCMV
+230 GSCMI

-276 GGYTIKDGQI
+276 GGYDIVDGKV
-286 VPNLAHSEIIAQV
+286 VPKLTHSEIIAQV

-324 YQRTRFRGAAGVDE
+324 YQRTRFRGAVGVE
-338 TSPRYQQGLQM
+338 ESSPRYQQGLQM

-369 LGFDISRRFDA
+369 LGFDISRRYDA

-391 LGKGREMLKNMKAPM
+391 LGKGREMLKNMKAPVEK
-406 AAAAALLAEGKD
+406 AVQLLNEGKD
-418 PMEDPDVT
+418 PLEDEDVT
-426 VRYVYLQALCNILCP
+426 VRYVYLLAICNILCP
-441 SCKLWNTGHGANV
+441 SCKLWNTGHGADV
-454 MREAVTLMGGYGIT
+454 MRQAVTLMGGYGIT

-496 RQISETMANPVFLA
+496 RQIGETMSSPVFLA

-515 EKELAACPKAAEN
+515 AKELEACPCAADN

-535 ALRLWA
+535 ALRLWS
-541 WTRAFAAGAKDP
+541 WTQNFAKTAKDP
-553 AGKKLGSSQRH
+553 NGKKLGASQRH

-577 MAATSLWQ
+577 MAAKCFHA
-585 DIRFLALNGA
+585 DIKFLAQNGKD
-595 EHPVVGPELPSYLNT
+595 HPVVGPELESYLNT
-610 FNDLLGTVVVD
+610 FNDLLGTVVAD
-621 VAGEAAKICAGVV
+621 VAGDAGKICSGIVF
-634 YGFDAATAEDKA
+634 GFGAATAEDKA
-646 AFASLRAALDES
+646 AYAALRLALDEA
-658 LVGTR
+658 LAGTR

>member
-1 MQGKEGIDND
+1 
-11 MQTETTER
+11 
-19 PTMKMLP
+19 MKMLP

-32 IMWRFAERYDIQMA
+32 LMWRFAERYDIQMA

-55 GIVAQ
+55 GTVAK
-60 LVAGGQR
+60 LVADGQR
-67 KTHDWT
+67 ASHDWT
-73 AEKQGAFDAFDASGI
+73 PEKQGAFDAFDASGI
-88 TASTLKQEYGGL
+88 TASTLKQEFGGL

-140 GTDEQK
+140 GTPEQK
-146 AYYMTRCAPGNE
+146 ERYMTLCAPGNPS
-158 TGKTWRGSFA
+158 GKTWRGSFA

-175 VGVDTGVLCGRVSV
+175 VGVDTGVLCGRVSI
-189 AEWKEGEEPKLRVEK
+189 AEWKDGEEPMIRVEK

-209 TNIAIADYVTVAVNS
+209 TNIAICDYVTIAANS

-230 GSCMV
+230 GSCMI

-276 GGYTIKDGQI
+276 GGYDIVDGKV
-286 VPNLAHSEIIAQV
+286 VPKLGHSEIIAQV

-324 YQRTRFRGAAGVDE
+324 YQRTRFRGAAGVEE

-356 LADVWATAEAASS
+356 LADVWATAEAAAS
-369 LGFDISRRFDA
+369 LGFDISRRYDE

-391 LGKGREMLKNMKAPM
+391 LGKGREMLRNMKAPM
-406 AAAAALLAEGKD
+406 EKAVAILAAGGDPLADE
-418 PMEDPDVT
+418 DVT

-441 SCKLWNTGHGANV
+441 SCKLWNTGHGADV
-454 MREAVTLMGGYGIT
+454 MRQAVSLMGGYGIT

-496 RQISETMANPVFLA
+496 RQISETMANGVFLA

-515 EKELAACPKAAEN
+515 AKELDACPKADEN
-528 GANALAA
+528 GAHALAA

-553 AGKKLGSSQRH
+553 NGKKLGASQRH
-564 GVVFPLAD
+564 GVVFPLSD

-577 MAATSLWQ
+577 MAAMSFWQ
-585 DIRFLALNGA
+585 DIKFLALNGA
-595 EHPVVGPELPSYLNT
+595 EHPVVGPELQGYLNT
-610 FNDLLGTVVVD
+610 FNDLLGTVVAD
-621 VAGEAAKICAGVV
+621 VAGEAAKICSGVV
-634 YGFDAATAEDKA
+634 YGFGAASADDKA
-646 AFASLRAALDES
+646 AFAALRNALDEA
-658 LVGTR
+658 LAGTR
-663 LAKDRAAKC
+663 LAKDRAAKT
-672 LTTVMIP
+672 LTTIMIP
-679 EALDYPM
+679 EALDYPL

>member
-1 MQGKEGIDND
+1 MDI
-11 MQTETTER
+11 ER

-26 GDEVRQ
+26 GDELRQ
-32 IMWRFAERYDIQMA
+32 IMWRIAERYDIQMA
-46 VAGARSVAR
+46 IAGARSVAR
-55 GIVAQ
+55 GLIAK
-60 LVAGGQR
+60 LVADGQR
-67 KTHDWT
+67 KTHEWT
-73 AEKQGAFDAFDASGI
+73 PEKQSMFDAFDASGV
-88 TASTLKQEYGGL
+88 TAATLNADCGGL
-100 FDGPKNLASSLL
+100 FEGPRNLAESMLT
-112 SYELS
+112 YETA
-117 WVDNGAATSALV
+117 WVDNGAATSSFVHA
-129 NGLAMGPIAEL
+129 LAMGPIAEL
-140 GTDEQK
+140 GTPEQK
-146 AYYMTRCAPGNE
+146 KRYMTLCAPGNE
-158 TGKTWRGSFA
+158 SGKTWRGSFA

-175 VGVDTGVLCGRVSV
+175 VGVDTGVLCGRVSI
-189 AEWKEGEEPKLRVEK
+189 AEWKDGEEPMIRVEK

-209 TNIAIADYVTVAVNS
+209 TNIAIADYVTIAVNS

-235 IVEATDPGKFDR
+235 VVEATDPGKFDR

-264 VIDVVVPASRIV
+264 VIDVVVPASRII
-276 GGYTIKDGQI
+276 GGYDIVDGKV
-286 VPNLAHSEIIAQV
+286 VPKLGHSEIIAQV

-324 YQRTRFRGAAGVDE
+324 YQRTRFRGAAGVE
-338 TSPRYQQGLQM
+338 ESSPRYQQGLQM

-369 LGFDISRRFDA
+369 LGFDISRCFDA

-406 AAAAALLAEGKD
+406 EKAVQLLGEGKNPLD
-418 PMEDPDVT
+418 DEDVT
-426 VRYVYLQALCNILCP
+426 VRYVYLQAICNILCP
-441 SCKLWNTGHGANV
+441 SCKLWNTGHGADV
-454 MREAVTLMGGYGIT
+454 MRQAVTLMGGYGIT

-496 RQISETMANPVFLA
+496 RQISETMSNPVFLA
-510 QLEAW
+510 QVEAWAKELEA
-515 EKELAACPKAAEN
+515 CPCAAEN

-535 ALRLWA
+535 GLRLWS
-541 WTRAFAAGAKDP
+541 WTQAFAKTAKDP
-553 AGKKLGSSQRH
+553 NGKKLGASQRH

-577 MAATSLWQ
+577 MAAKSFHA
-585 DIRFLALNGA
+585 DIKFLAQNGA
-595 EHPVVGPELPSYLNT
+595 DHPVVGPELEGYLNT
-610 FNDLLGTVVVD
+610 FNDLLGTVVAD
-621 VAGEAAKICAGVV
+621 VVGEAVKICTGVV
-634 YGFDAATAEDKA
+634 YGFSAATAEDKA
-646 AFASLRAALDES
+646 AYCALRGALDES
-658 LVGTR
+658 LAGTR

>member
-1 MQGKEGIDND
+1 

-32 IMWRFAERYDIQMA
+32 IMWRFADRYDIQMA

-73 AEKQGAFDAFDASGI
+73 AEKQGAFEAFDASGI

-264 VIDVVVPASRIV
+264 VIDVTVPASRIV

-418 PMEDPDVT
+418 PLADPDVT

-610 FNDLLGTVVVD
+610 FNDLLGTVVAD
-621 VAGEAAKICAGVV
+621 VAGEAAKVCAGVV

-658 LVGTR
+658 LAGTR

>member
-1 MQGKEGIDND
+1 MES
-11 MQTETTER
+11 TER

-55 GIVAQ
+55 GDVAK

-67 KTHDWT
+67 ATHDWT
-73 AEKQGAFDAFDASGI
+73 PEKQGAFDAFDASGI
-88 TASTLKQEYGGL
+88 TASTLKQEFGGL
-100 FDGPKNLASSLL
+100 FDGPKNLASSLI

-140 GTDEQK
+140 GTPEQK
-146 AYYMTRCAPGNE
+146 ARYMTLCAPGNE
-158 TGKTWRGSFA
+158 SGKTWRGSFA

-175 VGVDTGVLCGRVSV
+175 VGVDTGVLCGRVSI
-189 AEWKEGEEPKLRVEK
+189 AEWKDGEEPMIRVEK

-209 TNIAIADYVTVAVNS
+209 TNIAIADYVTVAANS
-224 GDDRIK
+224 GDERIK
-230 GSCMV
+230 GSCMI

-276 GGYTIKDGQI
+276 GGYDIVDGKV
-286 VPNLAHSEIIAQV
+286 VPRLGHSEIIAQV

-311 AGSLMSAIEPVIR
+311 AGSLMSAVEPVIR

-369 LGFDISRRFDA
+369 LGFDISRRYDE

-406 AAAAALLAEGKD
+406 ERAAALLAEGKN
-418 PMEDPDVT
+418 PMDDPDVT
-426 VRYVYLQALCNILCP
+426 VRYVYLQAVCNILCP
-441 SCKLWNTGHGANV
+441 SCKLWNTGDGADV
-454 MREAVTLMGGYGIT
+454 MRQAVSLMGGYGIT

-510 QLEAW
+510 QVEAW
-515 EKELAACPKAAEN
+515 AKAGEACPCAAEN
-528 GANALAA
+528 GAKAISA

-541 WTRAFAAGAKDP
+541 WTQNFAKAAKD
-553 AGKKLGSSQRH
+553 ANGKRLGASQRH

-577 MAATSLWQ
+577 MAANSFRE
-585 DIRFLALNGA
+585 DIKFLALNGA
-595 EHPVVGPELPSYLNT
+595 DHPVVGPELQSYLNT
-610 FNDLLGTVVVD
+610 FNDLLGTVAAD
-621 VAGEAAKICAGVV
+621 VAGEAGKICAGVV
-634 YGFDAATAEDKA
+634 YGFGAATADDKA
-646 AFASLRAALDES
+646 AFAALRNELDEA
-658 LVGTR
+658 LAGTR

-672 LTTVMIP
+672 LTTIMIP

>member
-1 MQGKEGIDND
+1 MES
-11 MQTETTER
+11 TER

-55 GIVAQ
+55 GDVAK

-67 KTHDWT
+67 ATHDWT
-73 AEKQGAFDAFDASGI
+73 PEKQGAFDAFDASGI
-88 TASTLKQEYGGL
+88 TASTLKQEFGGL
-100 FDGPKNLASSLL
+100 FDGPKNLASSLI

-140 GTDEQK
+140 GTPEQK
-146 AYYMTRCAPGNE
+146 ARYMTLCAPGNE
-158 TGKTWRGSFA
+158 SGKTWRGSFA

-175 VGVDTGVLCGRVSV
+175 VGVDTGVLCGRVSI
-189 AEWKEGEEPKLRVEK
+189 AEWQDGEEPMIRVEK

-209 TNIAIADYVTVAVNS
+209 TNIAIADYVTVAANS
-224 GDDRIK
+224 GDERIK
-230 GSCMV
+230 GSCMI

-276 GGYTIKDGQI
+276 GGYDIVDGKV
-286 VPNLAHSEIIAQV
+286 VPRLGHSEIIAQV

-311 AGSLMSAIEPVIR
+311 AGSLMSAVEPVIR

-338 TSPRYQQGLQM
+338 ASPRYQQGLQM

-369 LGFDISRRFDA
+369 LGFDISRRYDE

-406 AAAAALLAEGKD
+406 ERAAALLAEGKN
-418 PMEDPDVT
+418 PMDDPDVT
-426 VRYVYLQALCNILCP
+426 VRYVYLQAVCNILCP
-441 SCKLWNTGHGANV
+441 SCKLWNTGHGADV
-454 MREAVTLMGGYGIT
+454 MRQAVSLMGGYGIT

-496 RQISETMANPVFLA
+496 RQISETMANPVFVA

-515 EKELAACPKAAEN
+515 AKAGEACPCAAEN
-528 GANALAA
+528 GAKAISA

-541 WTRAFAAGAKDP
+541 WTQNFAKTAKD
-553 AGKKLGSSQRH
+553 ANGKRLGASQRH

-577 MAATSLWQ
+577 MAANSFRE
-585 DIRFLALNGA
+585 DIKFLALNGA
-595 EHPVVGPELPSYLNT
+595 DHPVVGPELQSYLNT
-610 FNDLLGTVVVD
+610 FNDLLGTVAAD
-621 VAGEAAKICAGVV
+621 VAGEAGKICAGVV
-634 YGFDAATAEDKA
+634 YGFGAATADDKA
-646 AFASLRAALDES
+646 AFAALRNELDEA
-658 LVGTR
+658 LAGTR

-672 LTTVMIP
+672 LTTIMIP

>member
-1 MQGKEGIDND
+1 ME
-11 MQTETTER
+11 ETR

-55 GIVAQ
+55 G
-60 LVAGGQR
+60 LVAKLVADGQR
-67 KTHDWT
+67 ATHAWT
-73 AEKQGAFDAFDASGI
+73 PEKQSMFDAFDASGV
-88 TASTLKQEYGGL
+88 TAGALNADCGGL
-100 FDGPKNLASSLL
+100 FEGPKNLAMSLL
-112 SYELS
+112 SYEMS
-117 WVDNGAATSALV
+117 WVDNGAATSSFV
-129 NGLAMGPIAEL
+129 NDLAMGPIAEL
-140 GTDEQK
+140 GTPEQK
-146 AYYMTRCAPGNE
+146 KRYMTLCAPGNE
-158 TGKTWRGSFA
+158 SGKTWRGSFA

-175 VGVDTGVLCGRVSV
+175 VGVDTGVLCGRVSI
-189 AEWKEGEEPKLRVEK
+189 AEWKEGEEPMIRVEK

-209 TNIAIADYVTVAVNS
+209 TNIAICDYITVAANS

-230 GSCMV
+230 GSCMI
-235 IVEATDPGKFDR
+235 IVEATDPGTFDR

-264 VIDVVVPASRIV
+264 VIDVTVPASRIV
-276 GGYTIKDGQI
+276 GGYDIIDGQV
-286 VPNLAHSEIIAQV
+286 VPKLGHSEIIAQV

-324 YQRTRFRGAAGVDE
+324 YQRTRFRGAAGVEE

-349 KEDVTER
+349 KEDVTTR

-369 LGFDISRRFDA
+369 LGFDISRLFDA
-380 LELIQDEAKAK
+380 LELIQDEAKAR
-391 LGKGREMLKNMKAPM
+391 LGRGREMLKNMKAPM
-406 AAAAALLAEGKD
+406 ARAAELLAEGKNPND
-418 PMEDPDVT
+418 DEDVT
-426 VRYVYLQALCNILCP
+426 VRYVYLLALCNILCP
-441 SCKLWNTGHGANV
+441 SCKLWNTGHGADV
-454 MREAVTLMGGYGIT
+454 MRQAVSLMGGYGIT

-496 RQISETMANPVFLA
+496 RQISETMSNPVFLA

-515 EKELAACPKAAEN
+515 ANELTACPAAAEN

-553 AGKKLGSSQRH
+553 NGKKLGASQRH

-577 MAATSLWQ
+577 MAAKSFHA
-585 DIRFLALNGA
+585 DIKFLAHNGA
-595 EHPVVGPELPSYLNT
+595 EHPVVGPELAGYLNT
-610 FNDLLGTVVVD
+610 FNDLLGTVVAD
-621 VAGEAAKICAGVV
+621 VAGEAGKICAGVV
-634 YGFDAATAEDKA
+634 YGFGAATDEDKA
-646 AFASLRAALDES
+646 SFAALRTALDEA
-658 LVGTR
+658 LAGTR
-663 LAKDRAAKC
+663 LARDRAAKT

>member
-1 MQGKEGIDND
+1 MEES
-11 MQTETTER
+11 TVR

-32 IMWRFAERYDIQMA
+32 LMWRFAERYDIQMA

-55 GIVAQ
+55 GTVAK
-60 LVAGGQR
+60 LVADGQR
-67 KTHDWT
+67 ASHDWT
-73 AEKQGAFDAFDASGI
+73 PEKQGAFDAFDASGI
-88 TASTLKQEYGGL
+88 TASTLKQEFGGL

-140 GTDEQK
+140 GTPEQK
-146 AYYMTRCAPGNE
+146 ERYMTLCAPGNPS
-158 TGKTWRGSFA
+158 GKTWRGSFS

-175 VGVDTGVLCGRVSV
+175 VGVDTGVLCGRVSI
-189 AEWKEGEEPKLRVEK
+189 AEWKDGEEPMIRVEK

-209 TNIAIADYVTVAVNS
+209 TNIAICDYVTIAANS

-230 GSCMV
+230 GSCMI

-276 GGYTIKDGQI
+276 GGYDIVDGKV
-286 VPNLAHSEIIAQV
+286 VPKLGHSEIIAQV

-324 YQRTRFRGAAGVDE
+324 YQRTRFRGAAGVEE

-356 LADVWATAEAASS
+356 LADVWATAEAAAS
-369 LGFDISRRFDA
+369 LGFDISRRFDEI
-380 LELIQDEAKAK
+380 ELIQDEAKAK

-406 AAAAALLAEGKD
+406 EKAAAILAAGGDPLADE
-418 PMEDPDVT
+418 DVT

-441 SCKLWNTGHGANV
+441 SCKLWNTGHGADV
-454 MREAVTLMGGYGIT
+454 MRQAVSLMGGYGIT

-496 RQISETMANPVFLA
+496 RQISETMGNSVFLA

-515 EKELAACPKAAEN
+515 AKELEACPCAAEN

-553 AGKKLGSSQRH
+553 NGKKLGASQRH
-564 GVVFPLAD
+564 GVVFPLSD

-577 MAATSLWQ
+577 MAAKSFHA
-585 DIRFLALNGA
+585 DIKFLAQNGA
-595 EHPVVGPELPSYLNT
+595 EHPVVGPELQGYLNT
-610 FNDLLGTVVVD
+610 FNDLLGTVVAD
-621 VAGEAAKICAGVV
+621 VAGEAAKICSGVV
-634 YGFDAATAEDKA
+634 YGFGAATAEDKTA
-646 AFASLRAALDES
+646 YATLRNALDEA
-658 LVGTR
+658 LAGTR
-663 LAKDRAAKC
+663 LAKDRAAKA
-672 LTTVMIP
+672 LTTIMIP

>member
-1 MQGKEGIDND
+1 
-11 MQTETTER
+11 
-19 PTMKMLP
+19 MKMLP

-32 IMWRFAERYDIQMA
+32 LMWRFAERYDIQMA

-55 GIVAQ
+55 GTVAK
-60 LVAGGQR
+60 LVADGQR
-67 KTHDWT
+67 ASHDWT
-73 AEKQGAFDAFDASGI
+73 PEKQGAFDAFDASGI
-88 TASTLKQEYGGL
+88 TASTLKQEFGGL

-140 GTDEQK
+140 GTPEQK
-146 AYYMTRCAPGNE
+146 ERYMTLCAPGNPS
-158 TGKTWRGSFA
+158 GKTWRGSFA

-175 VGVDTGVLCGRVSV
+175 VGVDTGVLCGRVSI
-189 AEWKEGEEPKLRVEK
+189 AEWKDGEEPMIRVEK

-209 TNIAIADYVTVAVNS
+209 TNIAICDYVTIAANS

-230 GSCMV
+230 GSCMI

-276 GGYTIKDGQI
+276 GGYDIVDGKV
-286 VPNLAHSEIIAQV
+286 VPKLGHSEIIAQV

-324 YQRTRFRGAAGVDE
+324 YQRTRFRGAAGVEE

-356 LADVWATAEAASS
+356 LADVWATAEAAAS
-369 LGFDISRRFDA
+369 LGFDISRRFDE

-406 AAAAALLAEGKD
+406 EKAAAILAAGGDPLADE
-418 PMEDPDVT
+418 DVT

-441 SCKLWNTGHGANV
+441 SCKLWNTGHGADV
-454 MREAVTLMGGYGIT
+454 MRQAVSLMGGYGIT

-496 RQISETMANPVFLA
+496 RQISETMGNTVFLA

-515 EKELAACPKAAEN
+515 AKELESCPCAAEN

-553 AGKKLGSSQRH
+553 NGKKLGASQRH
-564 GVVFPLAD
+564 GVVFPLSD

-577 MAATSLWQ
+577 MAAKSFHA
-585 DIRFLALNGA
+585 DIKFLALNGA
-595 EHPVVGPELPSYLNT
+595 EHPVVGPELQGYLNT
-610 FNDLLGTVVVD
+610 FNDLLGAVVAD
-621 VAGEAAKICAGVV
+621 VAGEAAKICSGVV
-634 YGFDAATAEDKA
+634 YGFGAASADDKA
-646 AFASLRAALDES
+646 AFAALRNALDEA
-658 LVGTR
+658 LAGTR
-663 LAKDRAAKC
+663 LAKDRAAKT
-672 LTTVMIP
+672 LTTIMIP
-679 EALDYPM
+679 EALDYPL

>member
-1 MQGKEGIDND
+1 MDI
-11 MQTETTER
+11 ER

-32 IMWRFAERYDIQMA
+32 IMWRIAERYDIQMA
-46 VAGARSVAR
+46 IAGARSVAR
-55 GIVAQ
+55 GLIAK
-60 LVAGGQR
+60 LVADGQR
-67 KTHDWT
+67 KTHEWT
-73 AEKQGAFDAFDASGI
+73 PEKQSMFDAFDASGV
-88 TASTLKQEYGGL
+88 TAATLNADCGGL
-100 FDGPKNLASSLL
+100 FEGPRNLAESMLT
-112 SYELS
+112 YETA
-117 WVDNGAATSALV
+117 WVDNGAATSSFV
-129 NGLAMGPIAEL
+129 NALAMGPIAEL
-140 GTDEQK
+140 GTPEQK
-146 AYYMTRCAPGNE
+146 KRYMTLCAPGNE
-158 TGKTWRGSFA
+158 SGKTWRGSFA

-175 VGVDTGVLCGRVSV
+175 VGVDTGVLCGRVSI
-189 AEWKEGEEPKLRVEK
+189 AEWKDGEEPMIRVEK

-209 TNIAIADYVTVAVNS
+209 TNIAIADYVTIAVNS

-235 IVEATDPGKFDR
+235 VVEATDPGKFDR

-264 VIDVVVPASRIV
+264 VIDVVVPASRII
-276 GGYTIKDGQI
+276 GGYDIVDGKV
-286 VPNLAHSEIIAQV
+286 VPKLGHSEIIAQV

-324 YQRTRFRGAAGVDE
+324 YQRTRFRGAAGVE
-338 TSPRYQQGLQM
+338 ESSPRYQQGLQM

-369 LGFDISRRFDA
+369 LGFDISRCFDA

-406 AAAAALLAEGKD
+406 EKAVQLLGEGKNPLD
-418 PMEDPDVT
+418 DEDVT
-426 VRYVYLQALCNILCP
+426 VRYVYLQAICNILCP
-441 SCKLWNTGHGANV
+441 SCKLWNTGHGADV
-454 MREAVTLMGGYGIT
+454 MRQAVTLMGGYGIT

-496 RQISETMANPVFLA
+496 RQISETMSNPVFLA

-515 EKELAACPKAAEN
+515 AKELEACPCAAEN

-535 ALRLWA
+535 GLRLWS
-541 WTRAFAAGAKDP
+541 WTQAFAKTAKDP
-553 AGKKLGSSQRH
+553 NGKKLGASQRH

-577 MAATSLWQ
+577 MAAKSFHA
-585 DIRFLALNGA
+585 DIKFLAQNGA
-595 EHPVVGPELPSYLNT
+595 DHPVVGPELEGYLNT
-610 FNDLLGTVVVD
+610 FNDLLGTVVAD
-621 VAGEAAKICAGVV
+621 VVGEAVKICTGVV
-634 YGFDAATAEDKA
+634 YGFSAATAEDKTA
-646 AFASLRAALDES
+646 YCALRGALDES
-658 LVGTR
+658 LAGTR

>member
-1 MQGKEGIDND
+1 
-11 MQTETTER
+11 
-19 PTMKMLP
+19 MKMLP

-32 IMWRFAERYDIQMA
+32 LMWRFAERYDIQMA

-55 GIVAQ
+55 GTVAK
-60 LVAGGQR
+60 LVADGQR
-67 KTHDWT
+67 ASHDWT
-73 AEKQGAFDAFDASGI
+73 PEKQGAFDAFDASGI
-88 TASTLKQEYGGL
+88 TASTLKQEFGGL

-140 GTDEQK
+140 GTPEQK
-146 AYYMTRCAPGNE
+146 ERYMTLCAPGNPS
-158 TGKTWRGSFA
+158 GKTWRGSFA

-175 VGVDTGVLCGRVSV
+175 VGVDTGVLCGRVSI
-189 AEWKEGEEPKLRVEK
+189 AEWKDGEEPMIRVEK

-209 TNIAIADYVTVAVNS
+209 TNIAICDYVTIAANS

-230 GSCMV
+230 GSCMI

-258 SNTGDP
+258 YNTGDP

-276 GGYTIKDGQI
+276 GGYDIVDGKV
-286 VPNLAHSEIIAQV
+286 VPRLGHSEIIAQV

-324 YQRTRFRGAAGVDE
+324 YQRTRFRGAAGVEE

-356 LADVWATAEAASS
+356 LADVWATAEAAAS
-369 LGFDISRRFDA
+369 LGFDISRRFDE

-406 AAAAALLAEGKD
+406 EKAAAILAAGGDPLADE
-418 PMEDPDVT
+418 DVT

-441 SCKLWNTGHGANV
+441 SCKLWNTGHGADV
-454 MREAVTLMGGYGIT
+454 MRQAVSLMGGYGIT

-496 RQISETMANPVFLA
+496 RQISETMGNTVFLA

-515 EKELAACPKAAEN
+515 AKELESCPCAAEN

-553 AGKKLGSSQRH
+553 NGKKLGASQRH
-564 GVVFPLAD
+564 GVVFPLSD

-577 MAATSLWQ
+577 MAAKSFHA
-585 DIRFLALNGA
+585 DIKFLALNGA
-595 EHPVVGPELPSYLNT
+595 EHPVVGPELQGYLNT
-610 FNDLLGTVVVD
+610 FNDLLGAVVAD
-621 VAGEAAKICAGVV
+621 VAGEAAKICSGVV
-634 YGFDAATAEDKA
+634 YGFGAASADDKA
-646 AFASLRAALDES
+646 AFAALRNALDEA
-658 LVGTR
+658 LAGTR
-663 LAKDRAAKC
+663 LAKDRAAKT
-672 LTTVMIP
+672 LTTIMIP
-679 EALDYPM
+679 EALDYPL

>member
-1 MQGKEGIDND
+1 MES
-11 MQTETTER
+11 TER

-55 GIVAQ
+55 GDVAK

-67 KTHDWT
+67 ATHDWT
-73 AEKQGAFDAFDASGI
+73 PEKQGAFDAFDASGI
-88 TASTLKQEYGGL
+88 TASTLKQEFGGL
-100 FDGPKNLASSLL
+100 FDGPKNLASSLI

-140 GTDEQK
+140 GTPEQK
-146 AYYMTRCAPGNE
+146 ARYMTLCAPGNE
-158 TGKTWRGSFA
+158 SGKTWRGSFA

-175 VGVDTGVLCGRVSV
+175 VGVDTGVLCGRVSI
-189 AEWKEGEEPKLRVEK
+189 AEWKDGEEPMIRVEK

-209 TNIAIADYVTVAVNS
+209 TNIAIADYVTVAANS
-224 GDDRIK
+224 GDERIK
-230 GSCMV
+230 GSCMI

-276 GGYTIKDGQI
+276 GGYDIVDGKV
-286 VPNLAHSEIIAQV
+286 VPRLGHSEIIAQV

-311 AGSLMSAIEPVIR
+311 AGSLMSAVEPVIR

-338 TSPRYQQGLQM
+338 ASPRYQQGLQM

-369 LGFDISRRFDA
+369 LGFDISRRYDE

-406 AAAAALLAEGKD
+406 ERAAALLAEGKN
-418 PMEDPDVT
+418 PMDDPDVT
-426 VRYVYLQALCNILCP
+426 VRYVYLQAVCNILCP
-441 SCKLWNTGHGANV
+441 SCKLWNTGHGADV
-454 MREAVTLMGGYGIT
+454 MRQAVSLMGGYGIT

-510 QLEAW
+510 QVEAW
-515 EKELAACPKAAEN
+515 AKAGEACPCAAEN
-528 GANALAA
+528 GAKAISA

-541 WTRAFAAGAKDP
+541 WTQNFAKTAKD
-553 AGKKLGSSQRH
+553 ANGKRLGASQRH

-577 MAATSLWQ
+577 MAANSFRE
-585 DIRFLALNGA
+585 DIKFLALNGA
-595 EHPVVGPELPSYLNT
+595 DHPVVGPELQSYLNT
-610 FNDLLGTVVVD
+610 FNDLLGTVAAD
-621 VAGEAAKICAGVV
+621 VAGEAGKICAGVV
-634 YGFDAATAEDKA
+634 YGFGAATADDKA
-646 AFASLRAALDES
+646 AFAALRNELDEA
-658 LVGTR
+658 LAGTR

-672 LTTVMIP
+672 LTTIMIP